1 MTDPNF
7 FPRSKKLTLDQI
19 SKLTKITLPRSVDKK
34 RIFLDI
40 SPLDSASKDNISFL
54 DNKNY
59 INQFKKSK
67 AGACFFR
74 KDFEE
79 VAPKNMIPLIS
90 TNPYHSFALVANAF
104 YPMKDITNAGV
115 HPRAH
120 VESNVKY
127 DDTVQ
132 ISPGA
137 IVSSNVVIGSNCFV
151 GANTVILSGV
161 NIGANT
167 IIGSNCTIAYSI
179 IGSNVKIHNGV
190 QIGQDGFGFAQNE
203 NMNLK
208 MPQLGRVIIKDN
220 VEIGSNCT
228 IDRGTGPDTII
239 GDGTKID
246 NLVQIGHN
254 AIIGKNCIFVAQS
267 GVSGSTQVGN
277 NVIIGGQVGIAGH
290 LKIGNNVKIAAKSG
304 VMKNIEDGAT
314 VGGVPSVEIKDWHR
328 QTIILK
334 KLISKKKNGK

>member
-1 MTDPNF
+1 MADPNF
-7 FPRSKKLTLDQI
+7 FPKSKKLTLEQI
-19 SKLTKITLPRSVDKK
+19 SKITKIAIPKSVDKN
-34 RIFLDI
+34 RVFLDV

-59 INQFKKSK
+59 IHQFKQSK
-67 AGACFFR
+67 AGACFF
-74 KDFEE
+74 KNDFKEM
-79 VAPKNMIPLIS
+79 APKNMIHMICA
-90 TNPYHSFALVANAF
+90 NPYHSFALVANAF
-104 YPMKDITNAGV
+104 HPMKDITAAGI
-115 HPRAH
+115 HPKAH
-120 VESNVKY
+120 VETSVKC
-127 DDTVQ
+127 DDTAQ

-137 IVSSNVVIGSNCFV
+137 VVLSNVVIGPNCLI

-161 NIGANT
+161 NIGSNT
-167 IIGSNCTIAYSI
+167 IIGANCTIGYSI

-190 QIGQDGFGFAQNE
+190 RIGQDGFGFAQNE
-203 NMNLK
+203 NINLK
-208 MPQLGRVIIKDN
+208 MPQLGRVIIKDK
-220 VEIGSNCT
+220 VEIGPNCT

-239 GDGTKID
+239 DEGTKLD

-267 GVSGSTQVGN
+267 GISGSTKIGD

-304 VMKNIEDGAT
+304 VMKNIEDDAT
-314 VGGVPSVEIKDWHR
+314 VAGVPSVTIKDWHR